1 MNWQLFFS
9 TFLLVFLAEMGDK
22 TQLTVLCQ
30 TAGNSS
36 KWVVFTAGS
45 IALVLATAIGV
56 LAGTFLKR
64 YIPDLRTIR
73 IVSGTLFLIFGC
85 LILVEAFRT
94 ESRVRKIK
102 PDSFDDR
109 QDRNVVQAVQKGA
122 AEVSQSETTD
132 VSDMWNRQTVI
143 LQTSLFER
151 SSLLDYLALA
161 ERAKDEREKK
171 TYAQLVKEEQW
182 HHEAMLCALSGGRER
197 DFPFTSQMIQNLPD
211 PRTMFRLAAHAENP
225 VEQAISNELAMARY
239 YRTVAAGISDARL
252 RDTFF
257 GLSVAE
263 EKHAKWL
270 EELKQK

>member
-1 MNWQLFFS
+1 
-9 TFLLVFLAEMGDK
+9 MGDK

-36 KWVVFTAGS
+36 KWVVFTAGA

-94 ESRVRKIK
+94 ESRVRKVK
-102 PDSFDDR
+102 QDPVVDR
-109 QDRNVVQAVQKGA
+109 QERNVTEAVQKGA
-122 AEVSQSETTD
+122 ATVSQAETTD
-132 VSDMWNRQTVI
+132 VSALWNRNTVI

-151 SSLLDYLALA
+151 ASLLDYLALA
-161 ERAKDEREKK
+161 EGAKEEREKR
-171 TYAQLVKEEQW
+171 TYTQLVKEEQW
-182 HHEAMLCALSGGRER
+182 HHEAMLCALSGGKDH
-197 DFPFTSQMIQNLPD
+197 DFPFTGQMIQNLPD
-211 PRTMFRLAAHAENP
+211 PRTMIRQAAHSENP

-239 YRTVAAGISDARL
+239 YRVLAGGTENARL
-252 RDTFF
+252 RDTFV

-270 EELKQK
+270 EELKRK

>member
-56 LAGTFLKR
+56 FAGTFLKR

-94 ESRVRKIK
+94 ESRVRKVK
-102 PDSFDDR
+102 PGSVVDR
-109 QDRNVVQAVQKGA
+109 QERNVAEAVQKGA
-122 AEVSQSETTD
+122 ATVSQAETTD
-132 VSDMWNRQTVI
+132 ASVLWNRNTVI

-151 SSLLDYLALA
+151 ASLLDYLALA
-161 ERAKDEREKK
+161 EGAKEEREKR
-171 TYAQLVKEEQW
+171 TYTQLVKEEQW
-182 HHEAMLCALSGGRER
+182 HHEAMLCALSGGKDH
-197 DFPFTSQMIQNLPD
+197 DFPFTGQMIQNLPD
-211 PRTMFRLAAHAENP
+211 PRTMIRQAAHSENP

-239 YRTVAAGISDARL
+239 YRVLAGGTENVRL
-252 RDTFF
+252 RDTFV

-270 EELKQK
+270 EELKRK